1 MCNNLEMNTLVKE
14 IIAEAERMADIAVLC
29 KMVECL
35 AVESGDEAGFFK
47 QLQQAVKDK
56 VEYYRYPSGRVS
68 VWDDNHEEK
77 MEYYKNFLL
86 EIRVLSMK
94 RQQANKKEES
104 LDTEQGNKDEGQQDN
119 KDEEKEE
126 RKLREVFFSER
137 AKWYFAKA
145 EEAGL
150 VNVLDGGKR
159 LEWKG
164 KTKALLAYFIDRCS
178 IFLRMR
184 IDAGRYE
191 VQDPIPWKDFL
202 ALFGEDDTVKA
213 TLVQAAKKY
222 RKGEKKRPNGYKKVN
237 ALEQYN

>member
-1 MCNNLEMNTLVKE
+1 MVCLNNTLVMNTLVKE
-14 IIAEAERMADIAVLC
+14 IIAEAERMADMAVLC

-47 QLQQAVKDK
+47 LLQQAVKDK
-56 VEYYRYPSGRVS
+56 VEYHRYPSGRVS

-104 LDTEQGNKDEGQQDN
+104 LDTEQGNKEEGQQDN
-119 KDEEKEE
+119 KDEGQDGE
-126 RKLREVFFSER
+126 RKLREVFLSER
-137 AKWYFAKA
+137 AKYYFERA

-150 VNVLDGGKR
+150 VKVFDGGKR

-164 KTKALLAYFIDRCS
+164 KSKALQAYFIDRCS

-184 IDAGRYE
+184 RAVEEYE
-191 VQDPIPWKDFL
+191 KEDSIPWEDFGV
-202 ALFGEDDTVKA
+202 LFGFDTKTKN
-213 TLVQAAKKY
+213 TLIQAVNKY
-222 RKGEKKRPNGYKKVN
+222 RNKFGKFPKQHEKIDK
-237 ALEQYN
+237 L